1 MSHLNWS
8 ARDERANSTESFV
21 SVGVGRARRQ
31 HGVIR
36 LVGAGQARR
45 QHGVTSVSVGRARRQ
60 HGEFYKVRKTQI
72 GVTDQSIHWMQSI
85 TK

>member
-8 ARDERANSTESFV
+8 ARDERAGSTDLFV

-36 LVGAGQARR
+36 LVGAGRARRQHRVTLVSVGQARR
-45 QHGVTSVSVGRARRQ
+45 QHV
-60 HGEFYKVRKTQI
+60 EFYKVQKIQI
-72 GVTDQSIHWMQSI
+72 GITDQSIHWMQS
-85 TK
+85 KMK